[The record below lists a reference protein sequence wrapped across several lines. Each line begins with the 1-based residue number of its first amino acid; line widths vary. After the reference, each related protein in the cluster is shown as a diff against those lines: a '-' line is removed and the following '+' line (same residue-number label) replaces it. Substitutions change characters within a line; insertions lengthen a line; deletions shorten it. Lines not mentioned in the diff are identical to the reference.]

1 MFHNVVDDAVE
12 RLNKSDAAT
21 QRYLTSLELMNQ
33 TNRALLTRN
42 QQVKYMN
49 MTSIVAKWL
58 CGVKKRL

>member
-1 MFHNVVDDAVE
+1 MFHTTVDDAVE

-42 QQVKYMN
+42 QQVNYDEFD
-49 MTSIVAKWL
+49 L
-58 CGVKKRL
+58 Q